1 MRGDQVMELC
11 AGNGKD
17 RLACQPGATRTVHQD
32 VDAAEFAYARV
43 DQGSGDVSVGRR
55 PRMCDRA
62 VDAICRLGG
71 GLGVA
76 PVDDDARA
84 LFGEEF
90 GDCAADAPGSA
101 DDDGGTSGQRAT
113 NRRRPP

>member
-1 MRGDQVMELC
+1 
-11 AGNGKD
+11 
-17 RLACQPGATRTVHQD
+17 
-32 VDAAEFAYARV
+32 
-43 DQGSGDVSVGRR
+43 
-55 PRMCDRA
+55 MCDRT

-101 DDDGGTSGQRAT
+101 DDDGGTFGQRAA